1 MKLKGKLAFAFVLA
15 MLGEVALSIRTHLT
29 LQRNIVVAETEKRE
43 AEDSFAGRKACI
55 LGDNSDRRPQRQPGR
70 SSAGIDEHF

>member
-29 LQRNIVVAETEKRE
+29 LQRNIAVAETEK
-43 AEDSFAGRKACI
+43 I
-55 LGDNSDRRPQRQPGR
+55 R
-70 SSAGIDEHF
+70 S